1 MIKTFMIAGKTCVDS
16 SGQAT
21 RKPRPVSAKPTTNN
35 AGNKRASTAASSGT
49 PARGAARQKSKA
61 CPTASVVPPSN
72 FPSTIASGA
81 TGATKTPCRKPS
93 RRSSMTEMVEKTA
106 VKSRMS
112 TTVPGKK

>member
-1 MIKTFMIAGKTCVDS
+1 
-16 SGQAT
+16 
-21 RKPRPVSAKPTTNN
+21 
-35 AGNKRASTAASSGT
+35 
-49 PARGAARQKSKA
+49 
-61 CPTASVVPPSN
+61 VPPSN

-81 TGATKTPCRKPS
+81 TGATSTPWRKPS